1 MTARTTAQPVQT
13 APERPPYGIAAVV
26 SAILLVLYILTLAP
40 TTQFWDTSEYIAAT
54 KVLGIP
60 HPPGNPLIMVLAH
73 VWAMLPLAATY
84 ALRLNL
90 FAAVTSAIAGGL
102 LFLVAERFL
111 RAFDLPRWPRRIAA
125 FAGIFVA
132 ATSFTV
138 WNQSVVNAK
147 VYTLSLFTMAIAFWL
162 TVRWGDWAP
171 GAKRDRLLLLIGYL
185 VVLASTNHMMGVLI
199 APAIALY
206 MLFTDAKGTLR
217 GWVVVFAVFAALAVS
232 TVWTLAVPGTGSA
245 SAQWGVIIL
254 VLAALAYAFW
264 RDPNT
269 WKNPYFWAAI
279 GAVVVGISLNYVF
292 LPIRAG
298 LFPPINEGEPTTW
311 HALLD
316 VLNRVQYQKPPVT
329 HRQADFVSQVENY
342 LQYFSWQFG
351 HDWGQGARN
360 ALAVVF
366 GALGLYGGYRQIK
379 KDKRGGWTMAGLVFT
394 LTLLLVYYLNFKYG
408 YSIHPNDTSITQQM
422 REVRERDY
430 FFVGSF
436 QIWGIWVALG
446 LGALFQEVH
455 EALAVRLK
463 GWVGWLAAA
472 PVLLLAVI
480 PLVGNHLTASRA
492 HETLARDFAVDL
504 LQSVEPY
511 GILITAGDNDMFPLW
526 YAQEVEGVRQDVLLA
541 NLSLMNTSWHDK
553 QLIRRPVY
561 PFDSA
566 HAVLPYRNMHPVAPT
581 EPILPFGVS
590 YVDSLPY
597 YFQLQDKRI
606 FRADSIQGTLNPGTY
621 QRSDLVT
628 LYLIKQNLGK
638 RPIYFART
646 TGGIPGRLGLDPYL
660 LDQGFARKLLDH
672 PVQPSDSVV
681 NMILGQFGWVDLAR
695 TKQLLFD
702 VYHYQSA
709 DRKRPEGW
717 VDVPSENILS
727 LYYATYA
734 VFAEGV
740 AQKWDTTNAAVKQLI
755 AKANDIATG
764 ALLETSV
771 GRQMQAQGVPLT
783 PQQP

>member
-1 MTARTTAQPVQT
+1 MTTTATTPLE
-13 APERPPYGIAAVV
+13 ERPPYGVAALV
-26 SAILLVLYILTLAP
+26 SAVTLGVYLLTLAP
-40 TTQFWDTSEYIAAT
+40 TTQFWDTSEYIAAA

-60 HPPGNPLIMVLAH
+60 HPPGNPLFVVLAH

-84 ALRLNL
+84 AVRLNL
-90 FAAVTSAIAGGL
+90 FAAVTSAIASGL

-171 GAKRDRLLLLIGYL
+171 GPKRDRLLLLIGYL

-206 MLFTDAKGTLR
+206 MLFTDPQGTLR
-217 GWVVVFAVFAALAVS
+217 GWVIVFAVFAALAVS
-232 TVWTLAVPGTGSA
+232 NVWTLAVPGTGGGA
-245 SAQWGVIIL
+245 GQWGVIIL

-269 WKNPYFWAAI
+269 WKHPYFWAAI

-329 HRQADFVSQVENY
+329 QRQADFISQIENY

-351 HDWGQGARN
+351 HDWGQGARS
-360 ALAVVF
+360 ALAVIF
-366 GALGLYGGYRQIK
+366 GALGLYGGYHQIK
-379 KDKRGGWTMAGLVFT
+379 KDPRGGWTMAGLVFT

-408 YSIHPNDTSITQQM
+408 FSIHPSDHDLP

-430 FFVGSF
+430 FFVASF
-436 QIWGIWVALG
+436 QIWGIWAALG
-446 LGALFQEVH
+446 FGQILKETRD
-455 EALAVRLK
+455 ALAARLT
-463 GWVGWLAAA
+463 GWTGWAAA
-472 PVLLLAVI
+472 SPVLLLALI
-480 PLVGNHLTASRA
+480 PLAGNHLTASRA

-526 YAQEVEGVRQDVLLA
+526 YAQEVEGVRTDVVLA
-541 NLSLMNTSWHDK
+541 NQSLMNTDWHVK

-566 HAVLPYRNMHPVAPT
+566 NAAAPYRNMHPVKPT
-581 EPILPFGVS
+581 WPLLPITVNE
-590 YVDSLPY
+590 VDSLPY
-597 YFQLQDKRI
+597 YWNLPDKSV
-606 FRADSIQGTLNPGTY
+606 FHADSLTAVLNKGDYDRAT
-621 QRSDLVT
+621 LVT
-628 LYLIKQNLGK
+628 LRMIQQNLGK

-646 TGGIPGRLGLDPYL
+646 TGQSADALGLGPYL
-660 LDQGFARKLLDH
+660 LGEGFARKLLDH

-681 NMILGQFGWVDLAR
+681 FVRGIGWVDLAR
-695 TKQLLFD
+695 TQQLLFD

-709 DRKRPEGW
+709 DRNRPRGW
-717 VDVPSENILS
+717 VDIPSQNILS
-727 LYYATYA
+727 LYYITYA
-734 VFAEGV
+734 VWAQAAEQAG
-740 AQKWDTTNAAVKQLI
+740 DTTSAATRQLI
-755 AKANDIATG
+755 AKANDIANRVMMQ
-764 ALLETSV
+764 TSF
-771 GRQMQAQGVPLT
+771 GRQIAAESASAPPPNQ
-783 PQQP
+783 